1 MSNYKVNTIGETL
14 EISLDIP
21 EWLQGPQGEQGPQGP
36 QGEQGYSPKIEV
48 KKDTDSEYILT
59 ITNQDDSYDTPNLKG
74 TGSGGSGENG
84 ATFFPS
90 VSDDGLLSW
99 TNDKGLVNPE
109 SVNIKGPQGPQG
121 PQGLTGADGKAGK
134 DGTNGISPIIEV
146 TDTETGV
153 SLTIHDVNGVKT
165 TYINDGEQ
173 GPVGPIGPIGPQGP
187 KGEQGEQGIQGEQ
200 GPQGIQGE
208 QGIQGPIG
216 PTGPKG
222 DTGADGY
229 TPVKGTDYWTEAD
242 KQEIIND
249 VLATL
254 PAAEGVSV

>member
-59 ITNQDDSYDTPNLKG
+59 ITNQDESYDTPNLRG
-74 TGSGGSGENG
+74 TGGGGSGENG

-121 PQGLTGADGKAGK
+121 LTGADGKAGK
-134 DGTNGISPIIEV
+134 DGANGISPIIEV

-187 KGEQGEQGIQGEQ
+187 QGPQGEQGIQGEIGPQGIQGEQ
-200 GPQGIQGE
+200 GPQ
-208 QGIQGPIG
+208 
-216 PTGPKG
+216 GPKG

-242 KQEIIND
+242 KQEIVND